1 MPLIQLVY
9 ASATTKRFS
18 KKELVKLLELS
29 RARNAERDVTGVLL
43 LAEGTFF
50 QVLEGEEET
59 VEALFKHI
67 SKDPRHDRVLM
78 VARTEI
84 ETRLFGDWSMGFQ
97 RMKAADLKK
106 YTGFNDMLS
115 AGSTL
120 VDIDKGKAK
129 ALLTAFK
136 DGRWRIAS

>member
-9 ASATTKRFS
+9 ASAATKPFS
-18 KKELVKLLELS
+18 KKQLVELLKLS

-59 VEALFKHI
+59 VEALFQHI
-67 SKDPRHDRVLM
+67 SKDPRHARILM

-84 ETRLFGDWSMGFQ
+84 EERLFGDWSMGFQ

-115 AGSTL
+115 PGSTL
-120 VDIDKGKAK
+120 VDIDKGRAK
-129 ALLTAFK
+129 ALLAAFK
-136 DGRWRIAS
+136 DGRWRIAA